1 MILTKDNFYDTLDS
15 FRVLPERV
23 TSVDEETFRRVY
35 GCDSANV
42 EKGIVYVLRTEKS
55 IPRLKGES
63 DVVYI
68 GQTKGT
74 FSKRYLQWAKLHA
87 TSKANRM
94 KFSQIVEHYGPIRIA
109 VSSFASF
116 GNSLLQAEGQLLWWY
131 FQNHCEYPPVNYT
144 KTKVRNDS
152 VFVECIGT

>member
-1 MILTKDNFYDTLDS
+1 MILTKDNFYHTLDS
-15 FRVLPERV
+15 FRVLPERIA
-23 TSVDEETFRRVY
+23 SVDEATFKKVY
-35 GCDSANV
+35 GSDSANV
-42 EKGIVYVLRTEKS
+42 EKGIVYVLRTDKP

-74 FSKRYLQWAKLHA
+74 FRNRYLQWANLHA

-94 KFSQIVEHYGPIRIA
+94 KFEHIVSHYGTIRICLSPF
-109 VSSFASF
+109 SSFGS
-116 GNSLLQAEGQLLWWY
+116 SLLQAEGQLLWWY

-144 KTKVRNDS
+144 KTKVRNDVVS
-152 VFVECIGT
+152 IN

>member
-1 MILTKDNFYDTLDS
+1 MILTKDNFYETLDS
-15 FRVLPERV
+15 FRVLPDRV
-23 TSVDEETFRRVY
+23 TSVDEEEFRRVY
-35 GCDSANV
+35 GSDAAGV

-55 IPRLKGES
+55 IPRLKGKS

-74 FSKRYLQWAKLHA
+74 FRQRYLRWAKLHA
-87 TSKANRM
+87 TSKANHL
-94 KFSQIVEHYGPIRIA
+94 KFSQIVEQYGPIRIA
-109 VSSFASF
+109 VSPFGSF
-116 GNSLLQAEGQLLWWY
+116 GDSLLQAEGQLLWWY

-152 VFVECIGT
+152 VSVDSIGA